1 MYVIEQAPPVPTPLP
16 GIAHATW
23 AGHDQGLSQVSM
35 WRQTLAPGAASP
47 PHRHD
52 CDEVVLCL
60 AGCGELHA
68 GGRVHRF
75 GPNATVVLPKEQDH
89 QLFNTGSGPL
99 ELIAVFG
106 ATPVHTVLPDGAPID
121 LPWPT

>member
-1 MYVIEQAPPVPTPLP
+1 MQILEQTHPQPTPLP
-16 GIAHATW
+16 GIDHATW
-23 AGHDQGLSQVSM
+23 AGHGQGLSQVSM

-47 PHRHD
+47 LHRHD

-60 AGCGELHA
+60 SGWGEIHVD
-68 GGRVHRF
+68 GRAARF
-75 GPNATVVLPKEQDH
+75 GPESTVVLPKDQEH
-89 QLFNTGSGPL
+89 QLFNTGTVPL

-106 ATPVHTVLPDGAPID
+106 ATPVRTVLPDGAPID